1 MTSVKPDATEA
12 HLGLEDD
19 VVEPVDT
26 AGATGTTATQPAES
40 AESAEPSAPREG
52 MTPARLFHKVNAFFY
67 NKITGLGIILAMA
80 LLSLFGVLLQQA
92 PPLVLDDPD
101 SYARWLETVRPRYGG
116 WTNVLSTL
124 GLFNVFGSIWFA
136 IVSVMLAISIVAC
149 TVHRIPQLWQRATN
163 PIVHAGEGFFS
174 HATIGHDVQLDARPD
189 DVFAA
194 AADQL
199 RSRRF
204 RIVSDDKDPHGSFYA
219 DKFRW
224 APFGT
229 AVAHTSFVIILLGV
243 LVTSQFGFRI
253 ANFPITVGDTAQV
266 GHDTGMSVRVD
277 SFADT
282 YYPDGR
288 PSDYVAD
295 ITLLENGT
303 EVAQKEIRVNQ
314 PLRYDGVAFYQASF
328 GVAAAMR
335 IADSTG
341 KVIFEG
347 GVPLQYTTD
356 SGANVFGK
364 LVLDEQNLEVF
375 VVGAASG
382 RADSPIGPG
391 QMQVDV
397 YPADQE
403 LSIDSKLIDQGVPTQ
418 VAGLNV
424 TFERERQYTGLMVA
438 RDHGAIFIWVGSA
451 LLCIGTFITMGL
463 KHRRIW
469 VRVTPSEN
477 GSRLRLASADRN
489 DFIFSRTVDE
499 VVEDIHMTTAT
510 SSAPQPASK

>member
-1 MTSVKPDATEA
+1 MTSVKPDAPQA
-12 HLGLEDD
+12 NYGLEDD
-19 VVEPVDT
+19 SPGST
-26 AGATGTTATQPAES
+26 S
-40 AESAEPSAPREG
+40 ASAPPPAPEPRAPRGE
-52 MTPARLFHKVNAFFY
+52 MTLGQLAHKVNAFFY

-80 LLSLFGVLLQQA
+80 ILSLLGVLLQQA
-92 PPLVLDDPD
+92 PQPVLDDPD
-101 SYARWLETVRPRYGG
+101 TYARWLETVRPRYGG

-124 GLFNVFGSIWFA
+124 GLFNVFGSIWFM
-136 IVSVMLAISIVAC
+136 IVSVMLAISIIAC
-149 TVHRIPQLWQRATN
+149 TLHRIPQLWQRATN
-163 PIVHAGEGFFS
+163 PIVHAGEGFFA
-174 HATIGHDVQLDARPD
+174 HATIGHDVQVDASPEQ
-189 DVFAA
+189 VFATA
-194 AADQL
+194 EEQL

-204 RIVSDDKDPHGSFYA
+204 RIVEDEKDPHGSFYA

-243 LVTSQFGFRI
+243 LVTSLFGFRI
-253 ANFPITVGDTAQV
+253 LNFPVAVGDTAEI
-266 GHDTGMSVRVD
+266 GHDTGMSVRVNA
-277 SFADT
+277 FADT

-295 ITLLENGT
+295 ITLFENGA
-303 EVAQKEIRVNQ
+303 EVAQKEIRVND

-328 GVAAAMR
+328 GVAASMR

-341 KVIFEG
+341 RVIYEG

-364 LVLDEQNLEVF
+364 LELKEQNLEVF

-403 LSIDSKLIDQGVPTQ
+403 LSIDSKLIDQGVPSQ
-418 VAGLNV
+418 VANLDV
-424 TFERERQYTGLMVA
+424 TFERERQYTGMMVA
-438 RDHGAIFIWVGSA
+438 RDRGAIFIWIGSA
-451 LLCIGTFITMGL
+451 LLCLGTFITMGL

-469 VRVTPSEN
+469 VRVTPTEG
-477 GSRLRLASADRN
+477 GSRLRLASADRH
-489 DFIFSRTVDE
+489 DFIFSRSVDE
-499 VVEDIHMTTAT
+499 VVEDISAATAKPSVST
-510 SSAPQPASK
+510 SANNATK